1 MKVSVLLPV
10 YNGER
15 FIERAIRSVLEQT
28 CQDFELIIINDGST
42 DHTASILSRYC
53 ALRNIWIFGRSN
65 KGVAKALEY
74 ALNCAAG
81 EYITFIS
88 HDDWWLPVKL
98 EEELKALDASSQRI
112 GVVYSDFYKYY
123 EATKTE
129 KPVYA
134 SPHAH
139 AKILHECGINIS
151 SAMIRRS
158 TLLQLKEADGYIL
171 DQTMK
176 DCIDWDLW
184 IRLAKI
190 CYFKHIPKLLTY
202 YSIHSKQMTSS
213 LSHDIAKWRVHLKWN
228 GLDPNYFIMQI
239 VRSML
244 RKIKNRALGAIHYD

>member
-1 MKVSVLLPV
+1 MKISVLLPV

-15 FIERAIRSVLEQT
+15 FVERAIRSVLAQT
-28 CQDFELIIINDGST
+28 CQDFEFIIVNDGST
-42 DHTASILSRYC
+42 DHTGSILSRYSPM
-53 ALRNIWIFGRSN
+53 LNIKLFRTKN
-65 KGVAKALEY
+65 KGVAKALEF
-74 ALNCAAG
+74 ALNIAAG

-88 HDDWWLPVKL
+88 HDDWWLPHKL
-98 EEELKALDASSQRI
+98 EEELAALDTSSKRI
-112 GVVYSDFYKYY
+112 GVAYSNFYKYY
-123 EATKTE
+123 EATKTA

-134 SPHAH
+134 SPLAREH
-139 AKILHECGINIS
+139 ILDQCALNIS
-151 SAMIRRS
+151 CAMIRRS

-190 CYFKHIPKLLTY
+190 CYFKHIPELLSY
-202 YSIHSKQMTSS
+202 YGIHSKQMTSS
-213 LSHDIAKWRVHLKWN
+213 FSHDVAMWRVHLKWN

-239 VRSML
+239 VRSIL